1 MENEAIANAIQ
12 VGWLWLIP
20 AFPLLGS
27 ALNAF
32 LGPWLQR
39 AYGKRANHAIAVG
52 AMVLSCI
59 VAEVAFWKMV
69 AAHPHERFFENHL
82 WTMWQSGSLRAN
94 LSFGLDP
101 LGMLMTMIVTHV
113 ATLIHVYSTG
123 YMADEPAYWRFFMW
137 LNLFVFSMLLLVMGS
152 NFVVMFFGWEGVG
165 LCSYGLIAFWYEDI
179 EKAKAGM
186 KAFVVNRFGDFGFI
200 IGLFI
205 LFWSLSGAWAPG
217 TNKYRPERGLSG
229 RILGTAPDRPKI
241 APGGVRLGPTIEFRE
256 LRNQVA
262 DESTG
267 MAERLQGMTFWGF
280 PVIAL
285 VCILFFVGA
294 AGKSAQIPLYVW
306 LPDAMAGPTP
316 VSALI
321 HAATM
326 VTAGVYMVAR
336 LNFLFALSPAAM
348 TVVAMVGCLTAIF
361 AATIGFFQYDIKKVL
376 AYSTVSQLGFMFIGV
391 GVGAYWAG
399 IFHLMTHAFFKACL
413 FLGSGSVILACHHE
427 QDMRKMGGLR
437 EYTPIT
443 RWTYLAAC
451 VSIAG
456 FPIAAGFYSKD
467 EILWKAFT
475 ARGLLQPWMG
485 PAIWLVGTIAALG
498 TSFYMFRSYFM
509 TFTGKY
515 RGGEGHE
522 IKEME
527 EDPHALA
534 AHQDAD
540 VALHAH
546 QPLAALEARAA
557 SVPHEHGQPRE
568 VAPVHRDEHP
578 HGGVPHESPKSMT
591 YVLIA
596 LAAAAVLAGFI
607 FGWPAAWGGSGPML
621 EHWLAPSLPA
631 QERVPFAHAPHSTE
645 LLFQLIGGVLV
656 AGVGWLLAY
665 ALYHDNRST
674 VPARLKAV
682 FPRAWALVF
691 NKYYVDELYDA
702 TVVRGSLVLSR
713 VLYWIDQNVIDG
725 FVNFMGWLGRAVAY
739 VDAAIDKYIVDGA
752 VNGLASLTW
761 NSGSAL
767 RRVQT
772 GHIQSYL
779 YGALG
784 GAIAFVII
792 QYVIR

>member
-1 MENEAIANAIQ
+1 MEHKEAIASAIE
-12 VGWLWLIP
+12 VGWLWVIP
-20 AFPLLGS
+20 ALPLLGS
-27 ALNAF
+27 ALNLA
-32 LGPWLQR
+32 LGVRLQKR
-39 AYGKRANHAIAVG
+39 YGKRPVHLVAVG
-52 AMVLSCI
+52 VMVLSCV

-69 AAHPHERFFENHL
+69 FSEPGHRFFENHL
-82 WTMWQSGSLRAN
+82 WTMWQSGALKVD

-113 ATLIHVYSTG
+113 ATLIHVYSIG
-123 YMADEPAYWRFFMW
+123 YMADEPDYWRFFTW

-165 LCSYGLIAFWYEDI
+165 LCSYGLIAFWYQDV

-186 KAFVVNRFGDFGFI
+186 KAFVVNRFGDFGFV

-205 LFWSLSGAWAPG
+205 LFWSLSGAWAPQ
-217 TNKYRPERGLSG
+217 TNKYVPDRALSG
-229 RILGTAPDRPKI
+229 RILGTAPQLTRVSSE
-241 APGGVRLGPTIEFRE
+241 GVRLGPTVEFRE
-256 LRNQVA
+256 LRNQIS
-262 DESTG
+262 DESSG
-267 MAERLQGMTFWGF
+267 MAERLKEMTFWGF
-280 PVIAL
+280 PVLAL

-294 AGKSAQIPLYVW
+294 TGKSAQIPLYVW

-348 TVVAMVGCLTAIF
+348 TVVATVGCLTAIF
-361 AATIGFFQYDIKKVL
+361 AASIGFFQYDIKKVL

-399 IFHLMTHAFFKACL
+399 VFHLMTHAFFKACL

-451 VSIAG
+451 VTIAG
-456 FPIAAGFYSKD
+456 FPVASAFYSKD

-475 ARGLLQPWMG
+475 ARGLAADWIG
-485 PAIWLVGTIAALG
+485 PALWLVGSIAALG

-522 IKEME
+522 DKERI
-527 EDPHALA
+527 EDPHAVATHHQAADA
-534 AHQDAD
+534 AHGHGTAP
-540 VALHAH
+540 AH
-546 QPLAALEARAA
+546 DD
-557 SVPHEHGQPRE
+557 HG
-568 VAPVHRDEHP
+568 H
-578 HGGVPHESPKSMT
+578 HGGVPHESPKTMT

-596 LAAAAVLAGFI
+596 LAAASLLAGFV
-607 FGWPAAWGGSGPML
+607 FGWPSAWSGQEPLL
-621 EHWLAPSLPA
+621 ERWLSPSLPA
-631 QERVPFAHAPHSTE
+631 AEAVPFAHASHGTE
-645 LLFQLIGGVLV
+645 LLFQFIGGVVV
-656 AGVGWLLAY
+656 AGGGFVVAWLLY
-665 ALYHDNRST
+665 ADNRSA
-674 VPARLKAV
+674 VPARLKAM

-691 NKYYVDELYDA
+691 NKYYVDEVYDA
-702 TVVRGSLVLSR
+702 TVVRGSVGLAR
-713 VLYWIDQNVIDG
+713 VLYWFDQNVIDAL
-725 FVNFMGWLGRAVAY
+725 VNFIGYCGRVVGY
-739 VDAAIDKYIVDGA
+739 VDAAIDKYVVDGA

-761 NSGSAL
+761 NSGRAL

-772 GHIQSYL
+772 GHIQTYL

>member
-27 ALNAF
+27 ALNVF

-82 WTMWQSGSLRAN
+82 WTMWQSGSLRAD
-94 LSFGLDP
+94 LAFGLDP

-165 LCSYGLIAFWYEDI
+165 LCSYGLIAFWYEDL

-217 TNKYRPERGLSG
+217 TNKYVPERGLSG
-229 RILGTAPDRPKI
+229 RILGAAPDRPKM
-241 APGGVRLGPTIEFRE
+241 APSGVRLGPTVEFRE

-285 VCILFFVGA
+285 ICILFFVGA

-348 TVVAMVGCLTAIF
+348 TVVATVGCLTAIF
-361 AATIGFFQYDIKKVL
+361 AASIGFFQYDIKKVL

-485 PAIWLVGTIAALG
+485 PAIWLVGTLAALG

-509 TFTGKY
+509 TFTGTY
-515 RGGEGHE
+515 RGGAGHE
-522 IKEME
+522 MKETE
-527 EDPHALA
+527 EDPHAVA
-534 AHQDAD
+534 AHRHADA
-540 VALHAH
+540 AAHASH
-546 QPLAALEARAA
+546 SEAALQALAA
-557 SVPHEHGQPRE
+557 SVPHTHGDLE
-568 VAPVHRDEHP
+568 DATPVHRDEHA

-596 LAAAAVLAGFI
+596 LAAAAVLAGFV
-607 FGWPAAWGGSGPML
+607 FGWPAAWGGSGPLL
-621 EHWLAPSLPA
+621 EHWLSPSLPA
-631 QERVPFAHAPHSTE
+631 QERVPFAHASHSTE

-656 AGVGWLLAY
+656 AGLGWLVAY

-674 VPARLKAV
+674 VPARLREM

-713 VLYWIDQNVIDG
+713 VLYWIDQNVIDA
-725 FVNFMGWLGRAVAY
+725 FVNFIGWLGRAVAY